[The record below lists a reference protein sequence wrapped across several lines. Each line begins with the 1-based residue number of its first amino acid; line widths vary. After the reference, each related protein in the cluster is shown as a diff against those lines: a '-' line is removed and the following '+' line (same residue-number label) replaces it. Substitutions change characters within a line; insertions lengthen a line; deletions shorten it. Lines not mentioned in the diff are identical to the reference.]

1 MSQVR
6 LNQITKSFG
15 NVAVIPPLDLTI
27 ADKEFVVL
35 VGPSGCGKTTTLR
48 MIAGLEQATSGEIR
62 IGERDVTALRPGLRN
77 CSMVFQNYA
86 LYPHMTVAENIGYGM
101 KVRGTSKEDIEAAV
115 TNAARILNLGDYLKR
130 KPSALSGGQRQR
142 VAIGRA
148 IVRQPDVFLFDEP
161 LSNLDAKLRIEMRT
175 EIKLLHRRLQTTIV
189 YVTHDQVEAMTM
201 ADRVVVM
208 NQGRIEQ
215 AADPITLYESPK
227 NLFVAAFIG
236 SPSMNFVEG
245 RLEKRDEGLV
255 FRAEG
260 GVEIGVPQEYS
271 GRLDKAVD
279 LSVVLGIRPEHTMN
293 TDDDLPRI
301 RLHVA
306 DIEPLGPH
314 TLAIGKVGSAT
325 FTAQIHASSRVKPDN
340 TIDVPIDTA
349 KIHFFLKGSGDNLLV
364 NGEAERC

>member
-6 LNQITKSFG
+6 LEQVTKSYG
-15 NVAVIPPLDLTI
+15 SVAVIPPLDLVI

-48 MIAGLEQATSGEIR
+48 MIAGLEQASSGTIR
-62 IGERDVTALRPGLRN
+62 IGDRDVTGLRPGLRN

-101 KVRGTSKEDIEAAV
+101 KVRGTPKDEIAKAV
-115 TNAARILNLGDYLKR
+115 ANAARILNLNAYLDR

-236 SPSMNFVEG
+236 APSMNFVEG
-245 RLEKRDEGLV
+245 RLDAADGGV
-255 FRAEG
+255 TFRADG
-260 GVEIGVPQEYS
+260 DVAIAVPTPLA
-271 GRLDKAVD
+271 GRLSGAIGQA
-279 LSVVLGIRPEHTMN
+279 VVLGIRPEHTMAAN
-293 TDDDLPRI
+293 AAFPQVKVR
-301 RLHVA
+301 VA

-314 TLAIGKVGSAT
+314 TLAIGNVGPSA
-325 FTAQIHASSRVKPDN
+325 FTAQIHAASRVRPDD
-340 TIDVPIDTA
+340 TIDVAIDPE
-349 KIHFFLKGSGDNLLV
+349 KMHFFLKST
-364 NGEAERC
+364 GEAIGR

>member
-6 LNQITKSFG
+6 LEQVTKSYSS
-15 NVAVIPPLDLTI
+15 VAVIPPLDLVI

-48 MIAGLEQATSGEIR
+48 MIAGLEQASSGAIH
-62 IGERDVTALRPGLRN
+62 IGDRDVTGLRPGLRN

-101 KVRGTSKEDIEAAV
+101 KVRGTSKDEIAKAV
-115 TNAARILNLGDYLKR
+115 ANAARILNLNDYLER

-201 ADRVVVM
+201 ADRVVMM

-236 SPSMNFVEG
+236 SPSMNFIEG
-245 RLEKRDEGLV
+245 RILQEAGNLT
-255 FRAEG
+255 FHAEG
-260 GVEIGVPQEYS
+260 GVAIAIPAQNAKRLAAAVGEI
-271 GRLDKAVD
+271 
-279 LSVVLGIRPEHTMN
+279 VVLGIRPEHTAASEPDAP
-293 TDDDLPRI
+293 TVP
-301 RLHVA
+301 LHVA

-314 TLAIGKVGSAT
+314 TLAIGKVGPVP
-325 FTAQIHASSRVKPDN
+325 FTAQIHAASQVGPDDR
-340 TIDVPIDTA
+340 ISVPVDTQ
-349 KIHFFLKGSGDNLLV
+349 KIHFFLKATGNAL
-364 NGEAERC
+364 E

>member
-1 MSQVR
+1 MA
-6 LNQITKSFG
+6 
-15 NVAVIPPLDLTI
+15 AVTLVDVQKTYGTVTAIPKLDLAI

-48 MIAGLEQATSGEIR
+48 MIAGLEG
-62 IGERDVTALRPGLRN
+62 VTAGKVFIGAREVTNLRSGLRN

-101 KVRGTSKEDIEAAV
+101 KVRGTPRAEIDAAV
-115 TNAARILNLGDYLKR
+115 ADAARILNLTPYLKR

-175 EIKLLHRRLQTTIV
+175 EIKSLHRRLATTVV

-208 NQGRIEQ
+208 NAGRIEQ
-215 AADPITLYESPK
+215 AADPITLYEKPD

-236 SPSMNFVEG
+236 APSMNFLEGEIVSGDGGLHFRGAGEVDIAIPPEKSAAAG
-245 RLEKRDEGLV
+245 RL
-255 FRAEG
+255 
-260 GVEIGVPQEYS
+260 S
-271 GRLDKAVD
+271 GKPAI
-279 LSVVLGIRPEHTMN
+279 LGIRPEHALGDNGTQASVML
-293 TDDDLPRI
+293 TVRD
-301 RLHVA
+301 V
-306 DIEPLGPH
+306 EPLGPH
-314 TLAIGKVGSAT
+314 TLVIGRVGET
-325 FTAQIHASSRVKPDN
+325 KLFTAQVPASTTYAPDERVRIP
-340 TIDVPIDTA
+340 IDVFKVHIFD
-349 KIHFFLKGSGDNLLV
+349 KESGNV
-364 NGEAERC
+364 VR

>member
-6 LNQITKSFG
+6 LKQVTKDYG
-15 NVAVIPPLDLTI
+15 AIAVIPPLDLEI

-48 MIAGLEQATSGEIR
+48 MIAGLEQASSGTIS
-62 IGERDVTALRPGLRN
+62 IGDREVTTLRPGLRN

-86 LYPHMTVAENIGYGM
+86 LYPHMTVGDNIGYGM
-101 KVRGTSKEDIEAAV
+101 KVRGTPKPEIERAV
-115 TNAARILNLGDYLKR
+115 AEAARILNLQSYLDR
-130 KPSALSGGQRQR
+130 KPNALSGGQRQR

-175 EIKLLHRRLQTTIV
+175 EIKLLHRRLQTTVV

-215 AADPITLYESPK
+215 AADPITLYERPS

-236 SPSMNFVEG
+236 APSMNFIHGMLVAADGGLTFRADGDVAIPLPSARLG
-245 RLEKRDEGLV
+245 RLQAAAG
-255 FRAEG
+255 
-260 GVEIGVPQEYS
+260 QQ
-271 GRLDKAVD
+271 
-279 LSVVLGIRPEHTMN
+279 VVLGIRPEHTMN
-293 TDDDLPRI
+293 LAPGLPTI
-301 RLHVA
+301 AVIVS

-314 TLAIGKVGSAT
+314 TRAIGRVGETA
-325 FTAQIHASSRVKPDN
+325 FTAQVHAATRSRPDDVV
-340 TIDVPIDTA
+340 DVPIDVD
-349 KIHFFLKGSGDNLLV
+349 KIHIFDKVSG
-364 NGEAERC
+364 AAIR